1 MLRVCI
7 CVCACVLLFL
17 LRIRRLE
24 TKLLLLGVDALTDPI
39 HALLKENKRQRI
51 LQEWGVCI
59 ATEISYLINMVNTF
73 YSNTRRSHK
82 TREWDSDGQLQQA
95 DTHLDALPGEGG
107 ARLDL
112 PDAVADG
119 VQVET
124 LRDFGGGRGRQQ
136 VLLVCKDEHGNAAQL
151 LLFQQ
156 LSQLLTNPH
165 TNISE
170 SENNCEGHM

>member
-1 MLRVCI
+1 
-7 CVCACVLLFL
+7 
-17 LRIRRLE
+17 
-24 TKLLLLGVDALTDPI
+24 
-39 HALLKENKRQRI
+39 
-51 LQEWGVCI
+51 
-59 ATEISYLINMVNTF
+59 MVHTF
-73 YSNTRRSHK
+73 YFNPKRSRK
-82 TREWDSDGQLQQA
+82 TRERDSEGQLQQA

-124 LRDFGGGRGRQQ
+124 LCYLRGRRGRQQ
-136 VLLVCKDEHGNAAQL
+136 VLLVCKDEHGNTAQL